1 MTTEETLTQYA
12 AGPDDLEDALRGL
25 SEPDLDIALKEGKW
39 TIRQLIHHIVD
50 ADALA
55 KTMIIAALGNSGC
68 TYDQRWYDTR
78 NTFAE
83 TLDYANRPVAAA
95 IALFRANRHHLEQLL
110 RHLPEA
116 LDRYVNVKWE
126 KEPEGKEVTVSY
138 LVRGQTWHAEH
149 HTDQIHEIRQARGL

>member
-1 MTTEETLTQYA
+1 MTTEEILRQYA
-12 AGPDDLEDALRGL
+12 AGPDRLERALRGL
-25 SEPDLDIALKEGKW
+25 SEPDLDMALEEGKW
-39 TIRQLIHHIVD
+39 TIRQLIHHVVD

-55 KTMIIAALGNSGC
+55 KTMVIAALGNSGC

-95 IALFRANRHHLEQLL
+95 ITVLRANRDHLNQLL
-110 RHLPEA
+110 RHLPDA
-116 LDRYVNVKWE
+116 LDRSVIVKWE

-138 LVRGQTWHAEH
+138 LVRGQTWHAQH
-149 HTDQIHEIRQARGL
+149 HTDQIRQIRRARGR